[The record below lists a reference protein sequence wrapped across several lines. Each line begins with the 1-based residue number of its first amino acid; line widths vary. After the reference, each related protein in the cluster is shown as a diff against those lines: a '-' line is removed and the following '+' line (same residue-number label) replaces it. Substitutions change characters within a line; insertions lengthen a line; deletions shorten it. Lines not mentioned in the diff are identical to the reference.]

1 MGCCVSKESD
11 PVVRLANAPALSQK
25 TLTFSKP
32 MPHQQHRQSEG
43 EDRQREEQLV
53 KHRSHSHDE
62 STDNEDGDV
71 DAGAADL
78 EAEEYVSPNFDGDG
92 GGAVGSDEEQEPKE
106 LVFESGW
113 LKKEP
118 LHLKGRPKEL
128 ALKRQERFFHLKGTV
143 LLYYADACD
152 TKGVSSDGGK
162 AKLKGGI
169 KLAAGVSTVK
179 LQGRRIT
186 VTGLTTQDKEASLY
200 LFVRSAEDGDKWV
213 GALTRA
219 IEYVEAMA
227 PPQLSLDDES
237 GDEGAGGGEGEED
250 GEHAEE
256 EEIDQI

>member
-32 MPHQQHRQSEG
+32 MPHQQHRRSEG
-43 EDRQREEQLV
+43 EDQREEHLV
-53 KHRSHSHDE
+53 RNRSHSRDA
-62 STDNEDGDV
+62 SDSEDGDV

-92 GGAVGSDEEQEPKE
+92 ANGGADEDAPME

-128 ALKRQERFFHLKGTV
+128 SLKRQERFFHLKGTV

-152 TKGVSSDGGK
+152 TKGVCPDGGK

-169 KLAAGVSTVK
+169 KLAAGISTVK

-186 VTGLTTQDKEASLY
+186 VSGLTTKDKEASLY
-200 LFVRSAEDGDKWV
+200 LFVRNTEDGEKWM
-213 GALTRA
+213 GALQRA
-219 IEYVEAMA
+219 IEYVEATA
-227 PPQLSLDDES
+227 PPQASFDER
-237 GDEGAGGGEGEED
+237 GDKDEV
-250 GEHAEE
+250 EE